1 MHTYLIIEAAL
12 LAAALVVAFVISLR
26 IRAWRR

>member
-1 MHTYLIIEAAL
+1 MHTYLIIEGTGLLIA
-12 LAAALVVAFVISLR
+12 LAAAFTVSLR